1 MRLSEFIEKLEYI
14 SDHSPAIDPEVFINY
29 KEDGQDMYSEINN
42 FYIDN
47 CNKFIIGTDID
58 YTSGEDL
65 NPF

>member
-14 SDHSPAIDPEVFINY
+14 SRHSSIIDPEVFLNY
-29 KEDGQDMYSEINN
+29 KEDGQDQSGDILD

-47 CNKFIIGTDID
+47 YNRFIIETDID
-58 YTSGEDL
+58 YTSGEDF

>member
-1 MRLSEFIEKLEYI
+1 MKLSEFIEKLEYI
-14 SDHSPAIDPEVFINY
+14 SEHSPIIDPEVIVNY
-29 KEDGQDMYSEINN
+29 RENGWDRSGDILD

-47 CNKFIIGTDID
+47 YNRFIIETDID

>member
-1 MRLSEFIEKLEYI
+1 MKLSEFIEKLEYI
-14 SDHSPAIDPEVFINY
+14 SEHSPIIDPGVIVNY
-29 KEDGQDMYSEINN
+29 RENGWDRSGDILD

-47 CNKFIIGTDID
+47 YNRFIIETDID

>member
-1 MRLSEFIEKLEYI
+1 MKLSEFIEKLEYI
-14 SDHSPAIDPEVFINY
+14 SEHSSIIDPEVIVNY
-29 KEDGQDMYSEINN
+29 RENGWDRSSDILD

-47 CNKFIIGTDID
+47 LNRFIIETDID

>member
-14 SDHSPAIDPEVFINY
+14 SNHSPAIDPEVFFNY
-29 KEDGQDMYSEINN
+29 KEDGQDMYSGINN

-47 CNKFIIGTDID
+47 YNNFIIDTDID
-58 YTSGEDL
+58 YTRGDDL

>member
-1 MRLSEFIEKLEYI
+1 MKLSEFIEKLEYI
-14 SDHSPAIDPEVFINY
+14 SEHSSIIDPEVIVKYRENSW
-29 KEDGQDMYSEINN
+29 DRSGDILD

-47 CNKFIIGTDID
+47 YNRFIIETDID

>member
-14 SDHSPAIDPEVFINY
+14 SDHSPVIDPEVFLNY
-29 KEDGQDMYSEINN
+29 KEDGQDMYSGINN

-47 CNKFIIGTDID
+47 CNNFIIGTDIN
-58 YTSGEDL
+58 YTSGEDF